1 MNEPQEN
8 LTALDMLT
16 LQNAK
21 LTSERDQAIRE
32 LAKLSRENAEAL
44 QRVEAENERLKMQ
57 LMSERYKCEACSGGP
72 CYCRPGWI
80 VPCKCVGMS
89 DVEPKW
95 QALKGGK

>member
-32 LAKLSRENAEAL
+32 LARISQENAEAL
-44 QRVEAENERLKMQ
+44 QRVEAENERLKAEIKR
-57 LMSERYKCEACSGGP
+57 LSVY
-72 CYCRPGWI
+72 
-80 VPCKCVGMS
+80 
-89 DVEPKW
+89 EPKMP
-95 QALKGGK
+95 KDIRGVSVKP

>member
-32 LAKLSRENAEAL
+32 LARISQENAEAL
-44 QRVEAENERLKMQ
+44 QRVEAENERLKEIIE
-57 LMSERYKCEACSGGP
+57 SELARYDNAAKDGSYGFIPTNRASQVAWAMADHF
-72 CYCRPGWI
+72 R
-80 VPCKCVGMS
+80 
-89 DVEPKW
+89 